1 MTIVRHELKQ
11 GRMAFLIWT
20 GVLAFML
27 MVCIVIFPE
36 MKSQMADMNDMLS
49 SMGAVSEAFGMDQLN
64 FSTLIGY
71 YVVECGNVLGLG
83 GALFAAMCASL
94 MLSKEES
101 GRTAEFLLS
110 HPVSRVRIITEKL
123 FAVILEITAMNL
135 IVYIISMLSIMA
147 IGESGPWKEFNLVHL
162 AYYILQL
169 ELAGIC
175 YGISAFIR
183 KGGLGVG
190 LGVGVIMYFLNI
202 ISNLTDSAKGLKY
215 ITPFSYCEGADIV
228 NNGALT
234 GKYLVVGVIWAVI
247 GIIAAYIYYSKK
259 DIQ

>member
-49 SMGAVSEAFGMDQLN
+49 SMGAVSDAFGMDQLN

-123 FAVILEITAMNL
+123 FAVVLEITAMNL

-147 IGESGPWKEFNLVHL
+147 IGEAVPW
-162 AYYILQL
+162 IL
-169 ELAGIC
+169 
-175 YGISAFIR
+175 
-183 KGGLGVG
+183 
-190 LGVGVIMYFLNI
+190 
-202 ISNLTDSAKGLKY
+202 
-215 ITPFSYCEGADIV
+215 
-228 NNGALT
+228 
-234 GKYLVVGVIWAVI
+234 
-247 GIIAAYIYYSKK
+247 
-259 DIQ
+259 